1 MVQAPVFHGFT
12 VSLFLQFE
20 QPVTAEA
27 LEAALASEHLDL
39 VAEEGDPPSNLSS
52 AGQGQVLLR
61 VKPSADGTV
70 YNVWM
75 AADNLKLRARTAVA
89 CALELT
95 RLRPLG
101 KVQ

>member
-1 MVQAPVFHGFT
+1 MEFAEP
-12 VSLFLQFE
+12 L
-20 QPVTAEA
+20 PPEA
-27 LEAALASEHLDL
+27 LAAGLQSDLLDL
-39 VAEEGDPPSNLSS
+39 VSEEGDPPSNLSS
-52 AGQGQVLLR
+52 AGQGQVLLQITA
-61 VKPSADGTV
+61 VQGTGAAL
-70 YNVWM
+70 WL